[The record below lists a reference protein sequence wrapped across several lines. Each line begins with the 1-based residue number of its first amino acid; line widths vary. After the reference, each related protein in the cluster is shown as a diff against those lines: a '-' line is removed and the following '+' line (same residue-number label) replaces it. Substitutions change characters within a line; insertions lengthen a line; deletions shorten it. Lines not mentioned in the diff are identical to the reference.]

1 MVEKI
6 EIAAIDGEVERA
18 YVLLGVEHEWL
29 VLGW

>member
-18 YVLLGVEHEWL
+18 CVLLEVEHEWL